1 MRQTWAR
8 IFWNELLRD
17 IALAVAVA
25 LLAVTLT
32 SCYVAPYPYPYR
44 AVAYVG
50 PPGVVV
56 RAHPCWRC
64 W

>member
-1 MRQTWAR
+1 MRQLRTR
-8 IFWNELLRD
+8 IFWNELLRG
-17 IALAVAVA
+17 IALAVAAAAVA
-25 LLAVTLT
+25 VSLT
-32 SCYVAPYPYPYR
+32 GCYVAPYPYR

-50 PPGVVV
+50 PPAVVV

>member
-1 MRQTWAR
+1 MRQSWAR

-32 SCYVAPYPYPYR
+32 SCYVAPYPYR

-50 PPGVVV
+50 PPAVVV

>member
-32 SCYVAPYPYPYR
+32 SCYVAPYPYR